1 MLLNKTKTFVFLFT
15 IFISSFTFS
24 QSTTSQSLDLS
35 ACDAFN
41 NTSAYSITY
50 TDDGDSLFGSG
61 DTISSSDTENTFDYN
76 LEYYYNY
83 IGLVYK
89 VTFSSDGTGGYD
101 ITVNITPEDTASCGA
116 GAGAG
121 AGTSQSL
128 DLSACDAF
136 NNTSAYS
143 ITYTDDGDSLFGSGD
158 TISSSDTENTFDYN
172 LEYYYNYIGLVY
184 KVTFSSDGTGG
195 YDITVNITPED
206 TASCGAGAGAGAGT
220 SQSLDLS
227 ACDAFNNT
235 SAYSITYTDDGDSLF
250 GSGDTISSSDT
261 ENTFDYNL
269 EYYYNYIGLVYK
281 VTFSS
286 DGTGGYDITVNI
298 TPEDTASCGA
308 GAGAGAG
315 AGTSQSLDLSACDAF
330 NNTSAYSIT
339 YTDDGDSLFGS
350 GDTISS
356 SDTENTFD
364 YNLEYYYNYIG
375 LVYKVTFSSDGTGG
389 YDITVNITPE
399 DTASCGAG
407 AGAGAGAGTSQSLD
421 LSACDAFNNTSAYS
435 ITYTDDG
442 DSLFGSGDT
451 ISSSDT
457 ENTFDYNLEYYYN
470 YIGLV
475 YKVTFSSDGTGGY
488 DITVN
493 ITPEDT
499 ASCGAGAGA
508 GAGTSQSL
516 DLSACDAFNNTSA
529 YSITYTDDGDS
540 LFGSGDTISSS
551 DTENTF
557 DYNLEY
563 YYNYI
568 GLVYKVTFSSDGT
581 GGYDIT
587 VNITPEDTASCG
599 AGAGAGA
606 GTSQSLDL

>member
-1 MLLNKTKTFVFLFT
+1 MN
-15 IFISSFTFS
+15 IIISISEIVYKVTFS
-24 QSTTSQSLDLS
+24 SDGTGGYNITVSSLPEDTTSCGAGAGAGAGAGTSQSLDSS

-89 VTFSSDGTGGYD
+89 VTFSSDGTGGYN
-101 ITVNITPEDTASCGA
+101 ITVSSLPEDTTSCGA

-128 DLSACDAF
+128 DSSACDAF

-195 YDITVNITPED
+195 YNITVSSLPED
-206 TASCGAGAGAGAGT
+206 TTSCGAGAGAGAGAGT
-220 SQSLDLS
+220 SQSLDSS

-286 DGTGGYDITVNI
+286 DGTGGYNITVSSL
-298 TPEDTASCGA
+298 PEDT
-308 GAGAGAG
+308 
-315 AGTSQSLDLSACDAF
+315 T
-330 NNTSAYSIT
+330 
-339 YTDDGDSLFGS
+339 
-350 GDTISS
+350 
-356 SDTENTFD
+356 
-364 YNLEYYYNYIG
+364 
-375 LVYKVTFSSDGTGG
+375 
-389 YDITVNITPE
+389 
-399 DTASCGAG
+399 
-407 AGAGAGAGTSQSLD
+407 
-421 LSACDAFNNTSAYS
+421 
-435 ITYTDDG
+435 
-442 DSLFGSGDT
+442 
-451 ISSSDT
+451 
-457 ENTFDYNLEYYYN
+457 
-470 YIGLV
+470 
-475 YKVTFSSDGTGGY
+475 
-488 DITVN
+488 
-493 ITPEDT
+493 
-499 ASCGAGAGA
+499 SCGAGAGA

-516 DLSACDAFNNTSA
+516 DL
-529 YSITYTDDGDS
+529 
-540 LFGSGDTISSS
+540 
-551 DTENTF
+551 
-557 DYNLEY
+557 
-563 YYNYI
+563 
-568 GLVYKVTFSSDGT
+568 
-581 GGYDIT
+581 
-587 VNITPEDTASCG
+587 
-599 AGAGAGA
+599 
-606 GTSQSLDL
+606 

>member
-315 AGTSQSLDLSACDAF
+315 TSQSLDL
-330 NNTSAYSIT
+330 
-339 YTDDGDSLFGS
+339 
-350 GDTISS
+350 
-356 SDTENTFD
+356 
-364 YNLEYYYNYIG
+364 
-375 LVYKVTFSSDGTGG
+375 
-389 YDITVNITPE
+389 
-399 DTASCGAG
+399 
-407 AGAGAGAGTSQSLD
+407 
-421 LSACDAFNNTSAYS
+421 
-435 ITYTDDG
+435 
-442 DSLFGSGDT
+442 
-451 ISSSDT
+451 
-457 ENTFDYNLEYYYN
+457 
-470 YIGLV
+470 
-475 YKVTFSSDGTGGY
+475 
-488 DITVN
+488 
-493 ITPEDT
+493 
-499 ASCGAGAGA
+499 
-508 GAGTSQSL
+508 
-516 DLSACDAFNNTSA
+516 
-529 YSITYTDDGDS
+529 
-540 LFGSGDTISSS
+540 
-551 DTENTF
+551 
-557 DYNLEY
+557 
-563 YYNYI
+563 
-568 GLVYKVTFSSDGT
+568 
-581 GGYDIT
+581 
-587 VNITPEDTASCG
+587 
-599 AGAGAGA
+599 
-606 GTSQSLDL
+606 